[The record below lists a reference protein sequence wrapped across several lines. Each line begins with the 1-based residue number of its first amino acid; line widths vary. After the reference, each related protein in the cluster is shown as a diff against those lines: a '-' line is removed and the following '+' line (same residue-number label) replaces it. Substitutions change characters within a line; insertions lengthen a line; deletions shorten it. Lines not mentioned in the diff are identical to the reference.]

1 MNRPNLL
8 YIHSDQHSPKVLGC
22 YGDPLVQTPHLDTLA
37 AQGVRFNNAY
47 CPSPVC
53 TPSRMSMLTGRYP
66 YENEVWTNHHI
77 LDSGRPTIA
86 HAMGAAGYRPVLI
99 GRMHA
104 LGTDQLHGYVERPI
118 GDHSSNYPGNGDAPS
133 NLIQSVQKSGA
144 GQSSYEVHDEDVTAA
159 AIDFINREGIKKR
172 SGQVDTPFC
181 LHVGYM
187 LPHSPYIARKSDYD
201 QYIDVITPPKHPK
214 PMGDESHPFFQ
225 WWRKRNR
232 FGEIEDTDT
241 LRARAAY
248 WALVTAMDRMIGQ
261 ILEALERNGFVQNTI
276 IVYSSDHGEQVGEK
290 ALWMKRTFYEESVRV
305 PAIISWPDVL
315 PKGQVNNRVIS
326 ALDLNATMLDA
337 LGAPELPHS
346 RGRSLLP
353 LLRGEVD
360 TWENIAFSEYCIYE
374 GHYQRMI
381 RQGDWKL
388 IYYHGYEPQLFNL
401 SEDPGEV
408 HNRADDEN
416 CQAIREELTAKVL
429 DGWDPQW
436 VAKKMLKKRKDLEI
450 IRGWASA
457 TNAPEQFKWPQTSQM
472 TYLD

>member
-159 AIDFINREGIKKR
+159 AIDFINREAIKKR
-172 SGQVDTPFC
+172 SGQTDTPFC

-232 FGEIEDTDT
+232 FGE
-241 LRARAAY
+241 
-248 WALVTAMDRMIGQ
+248 MDLHRIQ
-261 ILEALERNGFVQNTI
+261 
-276 IVYSSDHGEQVGEK
+276 
-290 ALWMKRTFYEESVRV
+290 
-305 PAIISWPDVL
+305 
-315 PKGQVNNRVIS
+315 
-326 ALDLNATMLDA
+326 
-337 LGAPELPHS
+337 
-346 RGRSLLP
+346 
-353 LLRGEVD
+353 
-360 TWENIAFSEYCIYE
+360 
-374 GHYQRMI
+374 
-381 RQGDWKL
+381 
-388 IYYHGYEPQLFNL
+388 
-401 SEDPGEV
+401 
-408 HNRADDEN
+408 
-416 CQAIREELTAKVL
+416 
-429 DGWDPQW
+429 
-436 VAKKMLKKRKDLEI
+436 
-450 IRGWASA
+450 
-457 TNAPEQFKWPQTSQM
+457 
-472 TYLD
+472 